1 MAELDIEIAAYEV
14 RREELEE
21 HHMHKWVLFHGEDL
35 VGTFDD
41 FNTAAVE
48 AVRRFGGGPYLI
60 RQVGA
65 ARPVLP
71 ASIQFRPKH
80 TTG

>member
-1 MAELDIEIAAYEV
+1 MAELDAEIAAYEA

-21 HHMHKWVLFHGEDL
+21 HHMHKWVLFHGENFL
-35 VGTFDD
+35 GAFDD
-41 FNTAAVE
+41 FNTAAGE

-65 ARPVLP
+65 PPPALP
-71 ASIQFRPKH
+71 ASILFRPKH
-80 TTG
+80 ATR